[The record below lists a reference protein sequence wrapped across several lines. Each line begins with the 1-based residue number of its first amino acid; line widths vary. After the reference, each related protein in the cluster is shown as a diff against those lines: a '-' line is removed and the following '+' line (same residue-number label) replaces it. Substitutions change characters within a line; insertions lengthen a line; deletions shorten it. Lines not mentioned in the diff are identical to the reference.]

1 MNPWSL
7 KIPFLL
13 SLFFSFI
20 AAATAQNLA
29 AYNDYRNYLMIFDSG
44 ANQQVEHN
52 KVQSF
57 KVGGTMVA
65 WVDYLQN
72 FKLCYKGEVK
82 TIQQVPIGNY
92 YATDYLIAYTLG
104 FGTAVFVVDA
114 GKERRLTVNSKYFSV
129 GDSIIT
135 FYDNQTQSYKAYYK
149 GTVTELD
156 YCENDPKKDEKV
168 SDNLA
173 AYISRTGELRVF
185 WNGEVFPLLLIN
197 EPITYQV
204 GKNIVPYI
212 DGYTFTLK
220 AFYKGNTYEIEQ
232 NKPLSFKTGDDL
244 VAYETQDWTF
254 NVFYNQR
261 VTKLSSYQPKFYDV
275 VDSLVIYQ
283 EFNTFKV
290 FYKGKIHTLETNYI
304 PAKYSADFSTLVYFD
319 VQNRLTAF
327 YNGEKKVITY
337 EPVTSYTLYRNAIHY
352 VVNNTNFI
360 YWKGKSY

>member
-1 MNPWSL
+1 MKNPL
-7 KIPFLL
+7 LLFL
-13 SLFFSFI
+13 FCFFI
-20 AAATAQNLA
+20 APVTAQNLA
-29 AYNDYRNYLMIFDSG
+29 AYNDYRNYLILFDSG

-57 KVGGTMVA
+57 KVGGNMVA

-72 FKLCYKGEVK
+72 FKLYYKGETK
-82 TIQQVPIGNY
+82 ILQPVPIGNY

-104 FGTAVFVVDA
+104 FGTAVFVVDG

-129 GDSIIT
+129 GDSIVT
-135 FYDNQTQSYKAYYK
+135 FYDMQTQSYKAYYK
-149 GTVTELD
+149 GKITELD
-156 YCENDPKKDEKV
+156 YGDDSRKDEKV
-168 SDNLA
+168 SDNVA
-173 AYISRTGELRVF
+173 AYISRTGELRAF
-185 WNGEVFPLLLIN
+185 WNGQVYPLLLIN
-197 EPITYQV
+197 EPVTYQV

-212 DGYTFTLK
+212 DGYTSTFKT
-220 AFYKGNTYEIEQ
+220 FYKGNTFEIEP

-290 FYKGKIHTLETNYI
+290 FYKGKIHTLETNFI
-304 PAKYSADFSTLVYFD
+304 PTKYSADFSTLVYFD
-319 VQNRLTAF
+319 VQNRLTIF
-327 YNGEKKVITY
+327 QNGEKKVITY
-337 EPVTSYTLYRNAIHY
+337 EPITSYTLYRNAIHY
-352 VVNNTNFI
+352 MVNNTNFI